1 MPTTQARVNTR
12 DRELKEQIID
22 LAKRA
27 RLDGWNEFVEELK
40 VPSELTTA
48 LVTNRPELIRLAQP
62 RPLTAEEAK
71 ALYTLIGA
79 LLETNTALREHAECV
94 SIMVRNWSGAIN
106 GLFGVARRISRFAE
120 FRHADAA
127 AEGEDDD

>member
-27 RLDGWNEFVEELK
+27 RLNGWNEFVEELN
-40 VPSELTTA
+40 VPSELTPA

-79 LLETNTALREHAECV
+79 LMETNSTLREHAAAI
-94 SIMVRNWSGAIN
+94 STMVQNWISAIHGFY
-106 GLFGVARRISRFAE
+106 GLAQRISRFAE
-120 FRHADAA
+120 FRHGDAA
-127 AEGEDDD
+127 SDGEDDE